1 MKKVL
6 LILLMLFT
14 TNVSAATIYKTA
26 TVNATD
32 LMMRTTAGGSSVMK
46 DVDNDTVY
54 LDRPKIVEIL
64 GSQQVS
70 GTTWYKIYVN
80 YYSNNY
86 TGWVSGKYLNN
97 FKDYTL
103 DDSYASSLRSKGF
116 PETYILP
123 IQKLHA
129 LYPNWQFNVSKY
141 K

>member
-6 LILLMLFT
+6 LILLMFIT
-14 TNVSAATIYKTA
+14 TNVRATTIYKTA

-70 GTTWYKIYVN
+70 GTTWYKIYFNRRN
-80 YYSNNY
+80 Y
-86 TGWVSGKYLNN
+86 K
-97 FKDYTL
+97 
-103 DDSYASSLRSKGF
+103 
-116 PETYILP
+116 
-123 IQKLHA
+123 
-129 LYPNWQFNVSKY
+129 
-141 K
+141 